1 MWEAATGK
9 ELLTLKGHSA
19 PIVSATFSP
28 DGRKIVTESL
38 DGTAKVWATASP
50 SQVAAWQE
58 EVALG
63 QKRLNALRDERVKEE
78 ERQRAARAGDEGAIK
93 QWLVLAPV
101 PLAAGETGAQGL
113 DRQQLPDQA
122 QLRPRAGQKTLID
135 GKSFDWKEVHLTDYM
150 IDFNELLG
158 ERAALG
164 VAYAVC
170 YIVAEEEKAGLVLK
184 MGCDDEAKVY
194 LNRQPVLQWRDSN
207 SFIADDFEVKGI
219 RLNQGLNILVFKVV
233 NEWMDWQG
241 AVRLADKD
249 GNPVKGIKVTLDP
262 EAEEKTDIKKP

>member
-122 QLRPRAGQKTLID
+122 QLRPR
-135 GKSFDWKEVHLTDYM
+135 
-150 IDFNELLG
+150 
-158 ERAALG
+158 
-164 VAYAVC
+164 
-170 YIVAEEEKAGLVLK
+170 
-184 MGCDDEAKVY
+184 
-194 LNRQPVLQWRDSN
+194 
-207 SFIADDFEVKGI
+207 
-219 RLNQGLNILVFKVV
+219 
-233 NEWMDWQG
+233 
-241 AVRLADKD
+241 
-249 GNPVKGIKVTLDP
+249 
-262 EAEEKTDIKKP
+262 